1 MSDGELFPNPDIK
14 PEKKKRGPNA
24 HTRSQREDAK
34 TISEEAKKE
43 VFEYW
48 KTKHSK
54 RVAVM
59 DQKRAARIGW
69 AIKNYGIKVCK
80 DAIDGCFV
88 SDWHM
93 GKNPNGK
100 KYNDIHNI
108 FVDAQHVEMFLDRL
122 EKATGKSARQNW
134 IEDGG
139 GR

>member
-1 MSDGELFPNPDIK
+1 MSDGLELFPQDK
-14 PEKKKRGPNA
+14 PKKKRGPNA
-24 HTRSQREDAK
+24 HTRAQREDAG
-34 TISEEAKKE
+34 SVSLEAKKI
-43 VFEYW
+43 VFDYW
-48 KTKHSK
+48 KEIHSK

-59 DQKRAARIGW
+59 DVKREARIGW
-69 AIKNYGIKVCK
+69 AIKHYGIQKCK
-80 DAIDGCFV
+80 DAIYGCLL

-108 FVDAQHVEMFLDRL
+108 FVDAKHVEMFLDRF
-122 EKATGKSARQNW
+122 EKATGKTARQEW